1 MLGTMDNVGLSR
13 RNDNSLPTVE
23 IIERVFQSNMVPMV
37 IKTEEKQHKEEK
49 LVEEDEDCDCLECVI
64 SPTTDVLILF
74 GMDFSHSHK
83 GKNKPTRQVLRG
95 CVMFFVL
102 LHLMAFIRS
111 FTGAVLKPE
120 FMTYL
125 NTTPTFSNFGKQIIT
140 AYCGW
145 SFFVLI
151 SICIFA
157 VSDNKTSVRLF
168 TRLSD
173 ETGSPENDESLKVK
187 LLYLQNKL
195 TCILLPATVILS
207 GIVSVLGLMSLIP
220 TFQKL
225 NEMNVDFMT
234 ALYLFSLACLIQ
246 EMTHSIGLIAFT
258 VQLFLLMLLAVRQES
273 AELCEELAKFAELR
287 IDTLDF
293 RLVQRDCH
301 NLSRMAYAVDQ
312 LFSVVFSLASIAFL
326 IIFTYM
332 LRTIIFANTFNR
344 MFTFITLVF
353 LFMLVT
359 LWLIMA
365 MLSTAVQKPYKQLC
379 RISCINKL
387 SIQDMERLLYLMNR
401 IGGPPVG
408 ITLMKISVVTK
419 PTVLKVFSLVVSI
432 FVFLLQWRQLS
443 VSDNS
448 VEITPSLEDFED
460 LE

>member
-173 ETGSPENDESLKVK
+173 ETGSPENDESLKV
-187 LLYLQNKL
+187 
-195 TCILLPATVILS
+195 
-207 GIVSVLGLMSLIP
+207 
-220 TFQKL
+220 
-225 NEMNVDFMT
+225 
-234 ALYLFSLACLIQ
+234 
-246 EMTHSIGLIAFT
+246 
-258 VQLFLLMLLAVRQES
+258 
-273 AELCEELAKFAELR
+273 
-287 IDTLDF
+287 
-293 RLVQRDCH
+293 
-301 NLSRMAYAVDQ
+301 
-312 LFSVVFSLASIAFL
+312 
-326 IIFTYM
+326 
-332 LRTIIFANTFNR
+332 
-344 MFTFITLVF
+344 
-353 LFMLVT
+353 
-359 LWLIMA
+359 
-365 MLSTAVQKPYKQLC
+365 QKPYKQLC

>member
-49 LVEEDEDCDCLECVI
+49 PVEEDEDCDCLECVI
-64 SPTTDVLILF
+64 RPTTDVLILF

-125 NTTPTFSNFGKQIIT
+125 NTTPTFSHFGKQIIT

-145 SFFVLI
+145 SLFVLI

-173 ETGSPENDESLKVK
+173 ETGSPENDETLK
-187 LLYLQNKL
+187 
-195 TCILLPATVILS
+195 
-207 GIVSVLGLMSLIP
+207 
-220 TFQKL
+220 
-225 NEMNVDFMT
+225 
-234 ALYLFSLACLIQ
+234 

-332 LRTIIFANTFNR
+332 LRTIIFASIFNR

-448 VEITPSLEDFED
+448 IEIIPSSQDDEGLE
-460 LE
+460 